1 MPQFIIP
8 NCPNNAEHNL
18 GIRCR
23 RPNTSAIWA
32 PNCDAFLCDE
42 HAEQGCS
49 IEINVTPNNTGNITT
64 NVSGGGLVYSRTTP
78 IIHAA
83 DE

>member
-1 MPQFIIP
+1 MSRCIFP
-8 NCPNNAEHNL
+8 NCQNNANHNL

-42 HAEQGCS
+42 HAENGC
-49 IEINVTPNNTGNITT
+49 IIDITITPNTSGQITT
-64 NVSGGGLVYSRTTP
+64 NVSGGGITYRRITP
-78 IIHAA
+78 ITHEAN
-83 DE
+83 E